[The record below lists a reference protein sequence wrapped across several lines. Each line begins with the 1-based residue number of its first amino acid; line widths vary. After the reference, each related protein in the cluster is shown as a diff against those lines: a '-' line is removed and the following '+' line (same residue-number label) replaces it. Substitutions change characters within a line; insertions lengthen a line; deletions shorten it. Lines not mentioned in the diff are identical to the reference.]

1 MKRYSVY
8 ESLTSKKVLADVH
21 AAVAAAAEES
31 AGTVLEVMRMAAKDG
46 VINRTDARN
55 ILNRLAQQYS

>member
-1 MKRYSVY
+1 MKQYSVY
-8 ESLTSKKVLADVH
+8 ESPTSKEVLADVR

-31 AGTVLEVMRMAAKDG
+31 AGTVVEMMRMAAKDG

-55 ILNRLAQQYS
+55 ILSRLAQQYS